1 MVKEEKGPQHPAEE
15 RPEEENIVSGCC
27 GAEFG
32 PPGWP
37 DCDICSEC
45 GEHLGVYDESD

>member
-1 MVKEEKGPQHPAEE
+1 MKDIDE
-15 RPEEENIVSGCC
+15 ILVSSCC

-37 DCDICSEC
+37 DCDELMDDT
-45 GEHLGVYDESD
+45 GKKDESK

>member
-1 MVKEEKGPQHPAEE
+1 M
-15 RPEEENIVSGCC
+15 ENLSSCC

-45 GEHLGVYDESD
+45 GAHAGVDDEE

>member
-1 MVKEEKGPQHPAEE
+1 MKDIDEIP
-15 RPEEENIVSGCC
+15 VSSCC

-45 GEHLGVYDESD
+45 GEHAGVDEYDE